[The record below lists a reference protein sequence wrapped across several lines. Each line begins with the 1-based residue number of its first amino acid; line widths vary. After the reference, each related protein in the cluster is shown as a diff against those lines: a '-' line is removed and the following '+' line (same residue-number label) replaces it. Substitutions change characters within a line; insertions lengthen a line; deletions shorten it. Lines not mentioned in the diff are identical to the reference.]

1 MLDVIGINPK
11 RYNPYKDKP
20 TYNFHRR
27 KLIYEYNPEKCKEE
41 QPTFTF
47 ENDKNVK
54 YYKNYIENQTKAI
67 DKYSQNYIN
76 YMHSEKNIY
85 KNLTPYHSKFNNN
98 IIYYNFNLN
107 SNLNNI
113 SKTPRIINKDNF
125 FMKGRSYEISNPDKY
140 YNIQSNDYNKFL
152 KEEKR
157 YFDYNQ
163 NMMINRTNELNVNP
177 YNKESSR
184 SDLGKSNL
192 RRNPILIP
200 LHDYSYNKYFDK
212 DIYNNNNGIESE
224 RIKNSLIQAGS
235 NSIYGN

>member
-1 MLDVIGINPK
+1 MIDIIGLNTK

-20 TYNFHRR
+20 TFNFHRK

-54 YYKNYIENQTKAI
+54 YYKSYIENQTKAI

-76 YMHSEKNIY
+76 YMHNENKIF

-98 IIYYNFNLN
+98 YNIFNIN
-107 SNLNNI
+107 SSINNI
-113 SKTPRIINKDNF
+113 SKTPKINNKDNY

-140 YNIQSNDYNKFL
+140 YNINSNDYNKFHN
-152 KEEKR
+152 EEIR
-157 YFDYNQ
+157 YYDYNQ
-163 NMMINRTNELNVNP
+163 NMMNNRTNELNVNP

-192 RRNPILIP
+192 RRNPILFL

-212 DIYNNNNGIESE
+212 EFYNNYNNNINETE